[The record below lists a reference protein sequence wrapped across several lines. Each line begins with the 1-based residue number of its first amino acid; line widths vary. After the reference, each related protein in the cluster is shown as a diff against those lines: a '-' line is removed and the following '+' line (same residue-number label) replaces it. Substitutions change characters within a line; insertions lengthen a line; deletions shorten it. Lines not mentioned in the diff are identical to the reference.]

1 MKRTATLAAFWI
13 GFSAASVHGQVA
25 ITEFLAD
32 PDGTDRGREWIELFN
47 YSPATVDLAGWTLT
61 DEDTDSFALPPVMVG
76 SGGYLILV
84 SGGIGGLDAATSK
97 ALFETE
103 WLGGISDPRVIG
115 MESVALAN
123 ISDELVLRDGVGAL
137 IWSLAYGDDDMPAFA
152 TFLTATNSYQ
162 VNVFGSQAMPGV
174 VRSGD
179 DNQMVGFLGYEQND
193 LTTDPFAWS
202 SDISLLAPLFGDA
215 YLNVS
220 QPSLGSPLA
229 GGSKVV
235 AAGDLDGDGRVA
247 VPDLLALLAS
257 WGACP
262 APPASCPADVDGDG
276 AVGAADLLVLL
287 GNWGS

>member
-1 MKRTATLAAFWI
+1 MKRTSTLAAFWI
-13 GFSAASVHGQVA
+13 GLPAASVHGQVA

-47 YSPATVDLAGWTLT
+47 YSPATVDLTGWTLA

-103 WLGGISDPRVIG
+103 WLGGVSDPRVIG
-115 MESVALAN
+115 MESVALGN
-123 ISDELVLRDGVGAL
+123 ISDELVLRDGIGAL

-179 DNQMVGFLGYEQND
+179 DNQMAGFLGYEQND

-202 SDISLLAPLFGDA
+202 SDISLLAALFGDA

-220 QPSLGSPLA
+220 QPILGSPLA
-229 GGSKVV
+229 GGYKTVPV
-235 AAGDLDGDGRVA
+235 GDLDGDGLVA
-247 VPDLLALLAS
+247 VPDLLALLAT

-262 APPASCPADVDGDG
+262 APPASCPADIDGDG
-276 AVGAADLLVLL
+276 VVGAADLLVLL
-287 GNWGS
+287 GNWG

>member
-1 MKRTATLAAFWI
+1 MKRTTMLAALWI
-13 GFSAASVHGQVA
+13 GLSASSGHGQVA

-47 YSPATVDLAGWTLT
+47 YSPATVDLAGWTLA
-61 DEDTDSFALPPVMVG
+61 DEDTDSFALPPVMLG

-103 WLGGISDPRVIG
+103 WLGGVSDPRVIG
-115 MESVALAN
+115 IQSVALGN
-123 ISDELVLRDGVGAL
+123 NSDELVLRDGVGAL
-137 IWSLAYGDDDMPAFA
+137 IWSLAYGDDDNPAFA
-152 TFLTATNSYQ
+152 TFLTETNSYQ
-162 VNVFGSQAMPGV
+162 VKVFGSQAMPGV

-179 DNQMVGFLGYEQND
+179 DNQMAGFLGYEQND
-193 LTTDPFAWS
+193 LTTDPCAWS
-202 SDISLLAPLFGDA
+202 SDISLLAALFGDA

-229 GGSKVV
+229 GGYKVV

-247 VPDLLALLAS
+247 VPDLLALLAT

-262 APPASCPADVDGDG
+262 APPASCPADLDGDG
-276 AVGAADLLVLL
+276 VVGAADLLVLRD
-287 GNWGS
+287 NWG